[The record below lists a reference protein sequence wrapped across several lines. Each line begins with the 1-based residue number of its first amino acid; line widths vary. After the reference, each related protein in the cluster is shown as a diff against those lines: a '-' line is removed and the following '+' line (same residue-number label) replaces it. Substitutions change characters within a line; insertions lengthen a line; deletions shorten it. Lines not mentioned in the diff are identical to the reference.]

1 LKPAGRAPRVLFW
14 SGGFAPFGGI
24 ESFLHDAILG
34 LHSRSFSVR
43 LACWGPDSPL
53 LRNIRAASVP
63 VLRRE
68 WRWGCRWAWPDR
80 RLARVSAQ
88 LVRNSDL
95 VVLGKL
101 PAPAVHRKLLAARG
115 SGRRP
120 RFVFVTPYRPAEMW
134 AARPPEPDLLRSFDT
149 IVVQAPS
156 FVEDLAT
163 LGYSGRT
170 EVLPYVPPDCLPPAP
185 LPPPPLKIGFL
196 GRLVDQKNLP
206 YLLEVFRGVLTSRAA
221 TLDIFGDG
229 PLHNVLLDVAAT
241 LNIAPLVRFR
251 GFVPPAR
258 LADAIDSCHLF
269 AFSSFT
275 EGQCLAALEI
285 LARGRPIAATPVGAF
300 PDILSDPRLGFLTSL
315 TAPHEFAGT
324 LCRLGDDL
332 FSGAKSPASIQA
344 AYRRRFARDSV
355 LDSYA
360 DLFEELA

>member
-1 LKPAGRAPRVLFW
+1 LRPAGRAPRVLFW
-14 SGGFAPFGGI
+14 SGGFASFGGI

-34 LHSRSFSVR
+34 LHSRAFSVR

-53 LRNIRAASVP
+53 LRSICAASVP

-95 VVLGKL
+95 VIFGKL

-115 SGRRP
+115 ARRRP

-134 AARPPEPDLLRSFDT
+134 AARPPEPELLQSFDT
-149 IVVQAPS
+149 IVVQAPG
-156 FVEDLAT
+156 FVDDLAT

-185 LPPPPLKIGFL
+185 LPAAPLKIGFL
-196 GRLVDQKNLP
+196 GRLVDQKNLF
-206 YLLEVFRGVLTSRAA
+206 YLLEVFRSVLASRAA

-229 PLHNVLLDVAAT
+229 PLHGGLVGFAGSLG
-241 LNIAPLVRFR
+241 IAPLVRFR

-258 LADAIDSCHLF
+258 LAASIDSCHLF
-269 AFSSFT
+269 AFSSVT

-285 LARGRPIAATPVGAF
+285 LARGRPVAATPVGAF
-300 PDILSDPRLGFLTSL
+300 PDILSDPRLGFLVSL

-324 LCRLGDDL
+324 ICRLGDDL
-332 FSGAKSPASIQA
+332 LSGAKSPTEIQA

-360 DLFEELA
+360 ALFENLA